1 MTATPL
7 RVVLVGIGGMG
18 RAWLRTIQSS
28 SDVELVG
35 IVDIDLARATSVAAE
50 AGLDGIA
57 LAADLSALPTETRP
71 DAVVNVT
78 VPAAHLPVSL
88 QAFRLGL
95 PVLSEKPA
103 AATLAEALTLLAGA
117 RTYDRLLMISQSRR
131 YNVHL
136 AQAKAL
142 LPRIGRI
149 GIVSTE
155 FFKAPHFG
163 GFRDQMEHPL
173 LLDMAI
179 HPFDTARYLLD
190 DDPVSVYCD
199 EYNPSWSWYKG
210 DAAATAIFEMSGG
223 RRFTYSASWCSPGLE
238 TSWNG
243 SWLISGEH
251 GSVRW
256 DGDNSPTVETESTV
270 DAAPTVDP
278 GEGISGS
285 LAEFC
290 GALRTNTV
298 PMGEIRENLMSLAMV
313 EAAVL
318 SARQRQRITID
329 DVLAT
334 AHQEATDNAPAELAD
349 VLRSWGSVR
358 DIVRP

>member
-1 MTATPL
+1 MI
-7 RVVLVGIGGMG
+7 RVILVGIGGMG
-18 RAWLRTIQSS
+18 RAWLQAIRSS
-28 SDVELVG
+28 AEVELVG

-50 AGLDGIA
+50 AGLDGVA
-57 LAADLSALPTETRP
+57 LAADLSALPPDSRP
-71 DAVVNVT
+71 DAVINVT

-103 AATLAEALTLLAGA
+103 AATLAEALILLAA
-117 RTYDRLLMISQSRR
+117 ADSYDRLLMISQSRR
-131 YNVHL
+131 YNAHL

-142 LPRIGRI
+142 LPRIGRV

-199 EYNPSWSWYKG
+199 EYNPPWSWYKG
-210 DAAATAIFEMSGG
+210 DAAATAVFEMSGG
-223 RRFTYSASWCSPGLE
+223 RRFTYTASWCSPGLE

-251 GSVRW
+251 GSLRW
-256 DGDNSPTVETESTV
+256 DGDNPPTIETESTV
-270 DAAPTVDP
+270 DTAPAVDP
-278 GEGISGS
+278 GESINGS

-290 GALRTNTV
+290 AALRTKSV

-318 SARQRQRITID
+318 SAHQRQRITID

-334 AHQEATDNAPAELAD
+334 AHQEAIRNAPAELAD
-349 VLRSWGSVR
+349 AMRSWGSIR

>member
-1 MTATPL
+1 MTSTPL
-7 RVVLVGIGGMG
+7 RVVLVGVGGMG
-18 RAWLRTIQSS
+18 QAWLRTIQSS
-28 SDVELVG
+28 TDVELVG

-50 AGLDGIA
+50 AGIDGIA
-57 LAADLSALPTETRP
+57 VAAQLSGLPPDTRP
-71 DAVVNVT
+71 DAVINVT
-78 VPAAHLPVSL
+78 VPAAHLPVTL

-103 AATLAEALTLLAGA
+103 AATLSEALILLAAAGS
-117 RTYDRLLMISQSRR
+117 YDKLLMISQSRR
-131 YNVHL
+131 YNKQL
-136 AQAKAL
+136 AQTKAL
-142 LPRIGRI
+142 LPRIGRV

-199 EYNPSWSWYKG
+199 EYNPPWSWYKG
-210 DAAATAIFEMSGG
+210 DAAATAIFEMSSG

-243 SWLISGEH
+243 SWLISGEY

-256 DGDNSPTVETESTV
+256 DGDNPPTIETESTV
-270 DAAPTVDP
+270 EPVPAADP
-278 GEGISGS
+278 GDSINGS

-290 GALRTNTV
+290 NALRTDAV

-318 SARQRQRITID
+318 SAQQRQRITVD
-329 DVLAT
+329 DVLAA
-334 AHQEATDNAPAELAD
+334 AHREAIRNAPTELGD
-349 VLRSWGSVR
+349 VMRSWGSIR
-358 DIVRP
+358 DLVRP